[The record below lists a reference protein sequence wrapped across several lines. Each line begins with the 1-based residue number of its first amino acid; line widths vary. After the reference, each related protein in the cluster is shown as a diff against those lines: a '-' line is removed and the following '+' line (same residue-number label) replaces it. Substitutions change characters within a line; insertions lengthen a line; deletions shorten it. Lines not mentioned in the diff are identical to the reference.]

1 MIGGVRPT
9 PPGSASVLVVTL
21 GKSLYSRLL
30 LSTQEYKWVPVR
42 AEMAIVNDL
51 AAVYQNGSIELYTC
65 TPQEAEMV
73 FGVFHGPSE
82 QGNNVMYA
90 SRLDKSMLF

>member
-1 MIGGVRPT
+1 M
-9 PPGSASVLVVTL
+9 TL
-21 GKSLYSRLL
+21 SKSLYSRLL

-51 AAVYQNGSIELYTC
+51 TTACQNNRTELYTY
-65 TPQEAEMV
+65 TPQGAEMV

-82 QGNNVMYA
+82 QG
-90 SRLDKSMLF
+90 